1 MAIPTSFPQQATP
14 PQPAQSRTSGALV
27 LNINAPLNN
36 HAGDES
42 TGGTPG
48 SNPAGFAPSA
58 PAIGAGPSADT
69 FQRRNNSPF
78 APNPAA
84 PPKEQLEQS
93 YFNALNIR
101 NDAEQARNSYLN
113 LANQLNGQAFQTNQ
127 TPQAIPAAPPAGSG
141 LPTPPPTPPALPQA
155 DPAQFQQQLGQLQ
168 QMQQAQLKQQQQQF
182 QQQLQ
187 QQQAQQQAQTQQL
200 QEQLLQQQQQN
211 AQLQQQQQMMQQ
223 LQAQQQ
229 AQQAQNPYGQ
239 QNPYAQMDP
248 MMQQQLQQQQMM
260 QQMQQAPDPYAQMD
274 PMMQQQLQQQQMMQQ
289 AQQAQNPYAQM
300 DPMMQ
305 QQLQQQQ
312 AAGQPNPYTQYGSQP
327 SGASQ
332 QQGTPNYQTLR
343 PEELNMIIANPQPSN
358 EKLSA
363 ILEFAARQQGNR
375 ETYELLKN
383 EAMMDTSQ
391 LPPGQ
396 GQEDGNLIRQAALFA
411 LGNLN
416 RAQNS
421 QVETSQLP
429 GLDAINNILKN
440 PNENPAVKAA
450 AVTALGYIDRPNDK
464 VVKGLLNRASKDPNQ
479 DVKNAVQQVQ
489 SGMMSA
495 AAQGA
500 PQAGAPQIS

>member
-14 PQPAQSRTSGALV
+14 PSQPAQSRTSGALV
-27 LNINAPLNN
+27 LNINAPLSNY
-36 HAGDES
+36 AGD
-42 TGGTPG
+42 TPAPG
-48 SNPAGFAPSA
+48 SNQASSTMGSAPTA

-84 PPKEQLEQS
+84 PPREQLEQS
-93 YFNALNIR
+93 YFNALNAR
-101 NDAEQARNSYLN
+101 NDAEQARNGYLN

-127 TPQAIPAAPPAGSG
+127 TPQPTPAAPPAGNG

-155 DPAQFQQQLGQLQ
+155 DPAQFQQQLSQLQ
-168 QMQQAQLKQQQQQF
+168 QMQQAQLQQQQQQF
-182 QQQLQ
+182 QQQMQ

-223 LQAQQQ
+223 LQSQQQ

-248 MMQQQLQQQQMM
+248 MMQQQLQQAQN
-260 QQMQQAPDPYAQMD
+260 PYAQMD
-274 PMMQQQLQQQQMMQQ
+274 PMMQQQMMQQ

-305 QQLQQQQ
+305 QQQ
-312 AAGQPNPYTQYGSQP
+312 AGQPNPYTQYGSQP
-327 SGASQ
+327 SGGAQ
-332 QQGTPNYQTLR
+332 QQGVPSYQTLR

-396 GQEDGNLIRQAALFA
+396 AQEDGNLIRQAALFA

-421 QVETSQLP
+421 QVETAQLP

-450 AVTALGYIDRPNDK
+450 AVTALGYIDRPQDK
-464 VVKGLLNRASKDPNQ
+464 VIKGLLNRASKDPNQ